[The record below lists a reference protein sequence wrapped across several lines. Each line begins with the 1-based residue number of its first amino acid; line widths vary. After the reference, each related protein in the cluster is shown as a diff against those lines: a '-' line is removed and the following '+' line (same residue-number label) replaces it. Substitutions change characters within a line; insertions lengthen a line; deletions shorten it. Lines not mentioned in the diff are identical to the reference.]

1 MRPTLIPGKT
11 FPCASVV
18 EIEARYSDEQGSTA
32 GAAAGAQ
39 TTRGRS
45 RCVWGGSWAVDL
57 SRNHTCCARSDQED
71 GQGVKTSARPAFAFY
86 VHLGQF
92 QAHRCNSC
100 NARHLVWR
108 RSRRMVQQTMFGV
121 VGCRP
126 VETCCQPITSWFPGS
141 DPSPT
146 GSSVVDIPSMHG
158 SFPDCIHQCRE
169 VRGDTGIA
177 MFVGL
182 DGLDPVAQLQ
192 PPPQTLCFSW
202 AVLPRVPWQ

>member
-11 FPCASVV
+11 FPCAGVV

-57 SRNHTCCARSDQED
+57 SRNHTGLLWTHTCGAGSDQED
-71 GQGVKTSARPAFAFY
+71 GQGGKTSARPAFAFY

-126 VETCCQPITSWFPGS
+126 VETCCQPITIWFPGS
-141 DPSPT
+141 D
-146 GSSVVDIPSMHG
+146 
-158 SFPDCIHQCRE
+158 R
-169 VRGDTGIA
+169 
-177 MFVGL
+177 
-182 DGLDPVAQLQ
+182 
-192 PPPQTLCFSW
+192 
-202 AVLPRVPWQ
+202 LPRAAPWLASLPCMEASQTASTSAAK